1 MEDDKE
7 DNHKLS
13 PFLQPLYRGNVY
25 INNCFMQEPL
35 FRAEQL
41 TVPLRIKHISVIDII
56 LRGQEEQDENDHA
69 KANFAGLVTI
79 G

>member
-1 MEDDKE
+1 MYTLIIVLCR
-7 DNHKLS
+7 N
-13 PFLQPLYRGNVY
+13 LYSE
-25 INNCFMQEPL
+25 Q
-35 FRAEQL
+35 QL
-41 TVPLRIKHISVIDII
+41 TVPLHIKHISVIDII

>member
-1 MEDDKE
+1 MYTLIIVLCR
-7 DNHKLS
+7 N
-13 PFLQPLYRGNVY
+13 LYSE
-25 INNCFMQEPL
+25 Q
-35 FRAEQL
+35 QL

>member
-1 MEDDKE
+1 M
-7 DNHKLS
+7 
-13 PFLQPLYRGNVY
+13 R
-25 INNCFMQEPL
+25 EPL

-56 LRGQEEQDENDHA
+56 LRGQEEQDETDPA
-69 KANFAGLVTI
+69 KAKFAGLVTI

>member
-1 MEDDKE
+1 
-7 DNHKLS
+7 
-13 PFLQPLYRGNVY
+13 
-25 INNCFMQEPL
+25 MQEPL

-56 LRGQEEQDENDHA
+56 LRGQEEQDENDHTKA
-69 KANFAGLVTI
+69 KFAGLVTI

>member
-1 MEDDKE
+1 MYTLIIVLCR
-7 DNHKLS
+7 N
-13 PFLQPLYRGNVY
+13 LYSK
-25 INNCFMQEPL
+25 Q
-35 FRAEQL
+35 QL

>member
-1 MEDDKE
+1 
-7 DNHKLS
+7 
-13 PFLQPLYRGNVY
+13 
-25 INNCFMQEPL
+25 MQEPL